1 MSKIFD
7 VNTDSAIQL
16 SAKLE
21 RLHKSAFP
29 SAVRNTLNATAF
41 DAKKNIP
48 KVSKKI
54 FITRQASFF
63 RRFSTVKKAE
73 GFNMNKMKS
82 TVGINASLDKKVA
95 DNLVSQEFGGKVNSK
110 KLIPHNNARVGRSL
124 NKRVSAANRFNKV
137 KIHDASRAFKNAKGS
152 RGSRFIAAVMST
164 AKSGKP
170 HMMIKS
176 GDKGMVYELKS
187 VSQSRKTRKVNFKIK
202 KLYSVRSNNSHNV
215 KSTKFMKRSVDIA
228 SRKMNG
234 FYKNNAEF
242 QFKKFLK

>member
-1 MSKIFD
+1 MAKIFD

-21 RLHKSAFP
+21 KLHRSAFP
-29 SAVRNTLNATAF
+29 SAVRNTLNNAAF
-41 DAKKNIP
+41 DTKKNIP

-54 FITRQASFF
+54 FITRQSAFF
-63 RRFSTVKKAE
+63 KRFSTVRKAN
-73 GFNMNKMKS
+73 GFNINNMVS
-82 TVGINASLDKKVA
+82 TVGINSTIDKQVS
-95 DNLVSQEFGGKVNSK
+95 DNLVSQEFGGKVNGK
-110 KLIPHNNARVGRSL
+110 KLVPHDNSRVGRSL
-124 NKRVSAANRFNKV
+124 KKRVSKNNRFNKV
-137 KIHDASRAFKNAKGS
+137 KIHDASRAFRSAKGS
-152 RGSRFIAAVMST
+152 RGSKFIAAVMST

-176 GDKGMVYELKS
+176 GGKGMVYELKS

-215 KSTKFMKRSVDIA
+215 KSTKFMTRSANIA
-228 SRKMNG
+228 ARKMDS